1 VHKKGPRRRIREQ
14 SKRATAPGR
23 AGPEPPVAKDKGLIR
38 SLSREFARTGQAA
51 RPVEASSGHPPEPSA
66 CERCGA
72 VFSRRSWRRGRK
84 AIAPLLGRVHWTICP
99 GCRQAS
105 QEVGFGRVLV
115 RGAYGVANEDLI
127 RRRIANVAARAAFT
141 QPERKISS
149 IERQGEVLEILTT
162 SQKLAHRIVHELK
175 KLFRGRATYAWSDD
189 GTLFATWQRER

>member
-1 VHKKGPRRRIREQ
+1 
-14 SKRATAPGR
+14 
-23 AGPEPPVAKDKGLIR
+23 
-38 SLSREFARTGQAA
+38 
-51 RPVEASSGHPPEPSA
+51 VEAISGHLPEPSA

-72 VFSRRSWRRGRK
+72 VFSRRSWRRERRVG
-84 AIAPLLGRVHWTICP
+84 APVLDRAHWTICP

-105 QEVGFGRVLV
+105 EAAGFGRILL
-115 RGAYGVANEDLI
+115 RGAFVATNEDLI

-141 QPERKISS
+141 QPERRLSS
-149 IERQGEVLEILTT
+149 IARQGDVLEILTT